1 MKMKQKLHESTQ
13 GKPTSTPSKGSVK
26 AASKE
31 QDYILIDPKE
41 YENLKNNYNFLFNL

>member
-13 GKPTSTPSKGSVK
+13 GKPASTTTKGSFK

-31 QDYILIDPKE
+31 QDYVHIDPKE
-41 YENLKNNYNFLFNL
+41 YEKLKGK